1 MDRVYRAL
9 IGISKWL
16 TVIGAAALTF
26 MMLLTVA
33 DVVGRAAGHAV
44 LGTYEI
50 VSTLLGIVIGFCLPK
65 VTLDRG
71 HVSMEFVLEKLS
83 SRVRAIVNTMTR
95 LICLIIFMF
104 IAYNLVSVGNEF
116 QRVGE
121 VSPILQIPFYPVAYG
136 ISACCVIECFV
147 FFFDITKIWRGQ
159 YE

>member
-1 MDRVYRAL
+1 MDRVYGVL
-9 IGISKWL
+9 VGVSKWL
-16 TVIGAAALTF
+16 TVVAAASLTF

-50 VSTLLGIVIGFCLPK
+50 VSTLLGVVIGFCLPK
-65 VTLDRG
+65 VTIDRG
-71 HVSMEFVLEKLS
+71 HVSMEFVLEKVS
-83 SRVRAIVNTMTR
+83 SRTRAIMNTMTR
-95 LICLIIFMF
+95 LICLILFML

-116 QRVGE
+116 HRVGE

-136 ISACCVIECFV
+136 ISACCVVECCI
-147 FFFDITKIWRGQ
+147 FFFDIVKIWRGQ